1 MLIKK
6 VLNFT
11 KAFDEMPEMMR
22 QMANAEPEGT
32 LRLRG
37 FDIPGLEVG
46 KKVKLTVTGVVKE
59 VRLEDDD
66 SLYIAITVDSV
77 K

>member
-11 KAFDEMPEMMR
+11 KAFDEVPEMLR
-22 QMANAEPEGT
+22 QMADTEPEGN
-32 LRLRG
+32 LHLRG

-66 SLYIAITVDSV
+66 SLYIAVTVDSV